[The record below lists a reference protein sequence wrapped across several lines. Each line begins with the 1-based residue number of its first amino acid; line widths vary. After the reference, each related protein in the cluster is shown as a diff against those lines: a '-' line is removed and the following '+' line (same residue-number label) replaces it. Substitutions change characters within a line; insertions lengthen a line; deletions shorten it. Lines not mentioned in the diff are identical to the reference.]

1 MNNPNQYQPNNQQ
14 PNNQQPNYQQPNYQQ
29 PNYQQPNYQQPN
41 YQQPNYQQP
50 NGQPYQP
57 YTAPKKEGNFLN
69 SVVDLMI
76 KLLPILTFIFLCV
89 GAAAFLYYFIMGI
102 VDSIGFGASFRNFF
116 VGIKNGIASVA
127 QYGLYAA
134 ITAVLS
140 KLLKK

>member
-1 MNNPNQYQPNNQQ
+1 MNNQQ
-14 PNNQQPNYQQPNYQQ
+14 PNQQPNYQQPNQQPNYQQPNYQQ

-50 NGQPYQP
+50 YA
-57 YTAPKKEGNFLN
+57 APKKQGAGLN
-69 SVVDLMI
+69 GLVDFI
-76 KLLPILTFIFLCV
+76 VKLLPILTLIFLCV
-89 GAAAFLYYFIMGI
+89 GAAAFLYYFVMGI
-102 VDSIGFGASFRNFF
+102 ADSIGFGASFRNFF

-127 QYGLYAA
+127 QYSFYAA

>member
-1 MNNPNQYQPNNQQ
+1 MNNQQ
-14 PNNQQPNYQQPNYQQ
+14 PNYQQPNQQPNYQQPNYQQ

-50 NGQPYQP
+50 YAAP
-57 YTAPKKEGNFLN
+57 APKKQGNFLN
-69 SVVDLMI
+69 SIVDLMV
-76 KLLPILTFIFLCV
+76 KLLPILTFVFLCV

-102 VDSIGFGASFRNFF
+102 VDSIGWGASFRNFF